1 MWVSTPQARW
11 GYFVKTALSEF
22 EDMKKLLLFICSA
35 MLPVCMMAADGDVT
49 MTVSG
54 MTTKMS
60 DGTWNISINS
70 AGRVSSLQRKGTEF
84 LASNGIYFDYTTAEG
99 NKGLNPSKVSVVKN
113 TSDYCEVLYSATSG
127 NTLFEQG
134 FIMRKGAPG
143 IYTYVIATGTANSAK
158 EPVKEIRVCSRLGET
173 MLQGYVDYRMNGRIP
188 SNSEM
193 AEAEKEA
200 NTIQDATYRLADG
213 SIYTKYNWANY
224 IERDTLH
231 GLCGMSSNYYGLYNI
246 PVSYEWLN
254 GGCERQ
260 ELTVHATSKSPIT
273 IQMLQ
278 GEHFGGQALVLNE
291 GEKKLYG
298 PFLIFTTYSK
308 NPVGSARNRAIQETE
323 EWPYQW
329 FENELYPRERATVRG
344 HLNVTT
350 GQRND
355 SVRIILAQE
364 KDKDP
369 IEMMH
374 GYQFWTLTDAN
385 GDFEIKH
392 VRPGTYNLFA
402 YAKAGE
408 VTDMLEQDDITV
420 AVPDGS
426 PSGFTVDLGTFT
438 WTPKKYGELLWMIG
452 QNDRRSSEFCLSDT
466 TRQYGLWELVPA
478 NLTYTIGESSEAKDW
493 YYAQTQNGT
502 WTIKFNLAERP
513 AGRVHLTASIA
524 GCAGSGST
532 INVKVNGTQR
542 ATWKPGVNDA
552 SVYRSAV
559 NSGRHYLFTTDFLNT
574 GLKVGENTVTLQ
586 LTGSGSKD
594 GILYDCIKLEAG
606 DPITDGIREIPHALP
621 FHLHQKYMVNDRL
634 VIEKAGRRYAADGR
648 QIR

>member
-1 MWVSTPQARW
+1 MT
-11 GYFVKTALSEF
+11 
-22 EDMKKLLLFICSA
+22 KLLISLSAFLFSLGA
-35 MLPVCMMAADGDVT
+35 LAADGDVT
-49 MTVSG
+49 MSVSG

-60 DGTWNISINS
+60 DGTWSITINS
-70 AGRVSSLQRKGTEF
+70 NGRVSSLQRKGTEF
-84 LASNGIYFDYTTAEG
+84 LSSNGIYFDYTTSNG
-99 NKGLNPSKVSVVKN
+99 NKGLNPSKVTIVKN
-113 TSDYCEVLYSATSG
+113 TTDYCEVLYSATSG
-127 NTLFEQG
+127 NTIFEQG
-134 FIMRKGAPG
+134 FIMRKGVPG
-143 IYTYVIATGTANSAK
+143 LYSYVIATGTATSANEPIK
-158 EPVKEIRVCSRLGET
+158 EARVCARLSDT
-173 MLQGYVDYRMNGRIP
+173 MLQGYVDWRMNGRIP

-193 AEAEKEA
+193 TTAEKEE
-200 NTIQDATYRLADG
+200 NTIQDATYKLTDG

-231 GLCGMSSNYYGLYNI
+231 GLCGMSNNYYGLYNI
-246 PVSYEWLN
+246 PVSYEWIN

-278 GEHFGGQALVLNE
+278 GEHFGGQAMVLNE
-291 GEKKLYG
+291 GEQKLYG

-308 NPVGSARNRAIQETE
+308 NPVASARNQWAKEVA

-329 FENELYPRERATVRG
+329 FENDLYPRERGTVRG

-364 KDKDP
+364 KGKDP
-369 IEMMH
+369 LTMMH

-385 GDFEIKH
+385 GDFELKN
-392 VRPGTYNLFA
+392 VRPGDYHLFA

-420 AVPDGS
+420 AAGDN
-426 PSGFTVDLGTFT
+426 DLGSIT
-438 WTPKKYGELLWMIG
+438 WTPKKYTELLWMIG
-452 QNDRRSSEFCLSDT
+452 QNDRRSSEFCLSDAP
-466 TRQYGLWELVPA
+466 RQYGLWEQVPA
-478 NLTYTIGESSEAKDW
+478 NLTYTIGESNEKTDW
-493 YYAQTQNGT
+493 YYAQTQKNGT
-502 WTIKFNLAERP
+502 WTIKFNLNERP
-513 AGRVHLTASIA
+513 AGRVYLTASIA
-524 GCAGSGST
+524 GCSGTGST

-559 NSGRHYLFTTDFLNT
+559 NSGRHYLFTTDFINT

-606 DPITDGIREIPHALP
+606 TLVTSGVEDIRES
-621 FHLHQKYMVNDRL
+621 MVTTSRPYKHIVNGRL
-634 VIEKAGRRYAADGR
+634 VIEKSGRSYSLSGTLLK
-648 QIR
+648 

>member
-1 MWVSTPQARW
+1 MP
-11 GYFVKTALSEF
+11 
-22 EDMKKLLLFICSA
+22 SA
-35 MLPVCMMAADGDVT
+35 AILAADGIT
-49 MTVSG
+49 MSVSG

-60 DGTWNISINS
+60 STVNNRPLNITINS
-70 AGRVSSLQRKGTEF
+70 SGRISSVQYNSNEL
-84 LASNGIYFDYTTAEG
+84 LSSNGIYFDYTTANG
-99 NKGLNPSKVSVVKN
+99 NQGLNPSKVTVVKN
-113 TSDYCEVLYSATSG
+113 SADYCEVLYSATSG

-134 FIMRKGAPG
+134 FILRRDVPG
-143 IYTYVIATGTANSAK
+143 IYTYVVATGTANSAN
-158 EPVKEIRVCSRLGET
+158 EPVKEARVCCRLDET
-173 MLQGYVDYRMNGRIP
+173 MLNGYVDWRMNGRIP
-188 SNSEM
+188 SNSAM
-193 AEAEKEA
+193 TEAEKSE

-224 IERDTLH
+224 VERDTLH
-231 GLCGMSSNYYGLYNI
+231 GLYGRSNNYYGLFNI
-246 PVSYEWLN
+246 PVSYEWIN

-278 GEHFGGQALVLNE
+278 GEHFGGEAMVLRE

-298 PFLIFTTYSK
+298 PFLIYLAYSK
-308 NPVGSARNRAIQETE
+308 NPVASARNQAATE
-323 EWPYQW
+323 AAAWPYQW
-329 FENELYPRERATVRG
+329 FEHALYPRERGTVRG
-344 HLNVTT
+344 HLHVTT

-364 KDKDP
+364 KGKDP

-385 GDFEIKH
+385 GDFEIKN
-392 VRPGTYNLFA
+392 VRPDTYHLFA

-420 AVPDGS
+420 QTGDN
-426 PSGFTVDLGTFT
+426 DLGTIM
-438 WTPKKYGELLWMIG
+438 WTPKKYEELLWMIG
-452 QNDRRSSEFCLSDT
+452 QNDRRSSEFRLSDT
-466 TRQYGLWELVPA
+466 LRQYGLWELVPA
-478 NLTYTIGESSEAKDW
+478 NLTYIIGESNENTDW
-493 YYAQTQNGT
+493 YYAQTQKNGT
-502 WTIKFNLAERP
+502 WTIRFNVPGSMFNAQRP
-513 AGRVHLTASIA
+513 AFHLTASIA

-559 NSGRHYLFTTDFLNT
+559 NSGRHYLFTADIPNT
-574 GLKVGENTVTLQ
+574 GMKDGENTVTLQ

-594 GILYDCIKLEAG
+594 GIMYDCIKLEAG
-606 DPITDGIREIPHALP
+606 EPVTDGIRDVVRTSP
-621 FHLHQKYMVNDRL
+621 FVLHQKYLMNGRL
-634 VIEKAGRRYAADGR
+634 IIEKAGKRYAADGR
-648 QIR
+648 AIR

>member
-1 MWVSTPQARW
+1 
-11 GYFVKTALSEF
+11 
-22 EDMKKLLLFICSA
+22 MKKRRFSLICSI
-35 MLPVCMMAADGDVT
+35 MLSAAAMAADGDLS

-54 MTTKMS
+54 MTTKMNC
-60 DGTWNISINS
+60 TMNNRPLALTINS
-70 AGRVSSLQRKGTEF
+70 NGRISSLQYNSNEL
-84 LASNGIYFDYTTAEG
+84 LASNGIYFDYTTANG
-99 NKGLNPSKVSVVKN
+99 NQGLNPSKVKVIKK
-113 TSDYCEVLYSATSG
+113 TADYCEVLYSATSG

-134 FIMRKGAPG
+134 FIIRKGIPAV
-143 IYTYVIATGTANSAK
+143 YTYVIATGTAKSAD
-158 EPVKEIRVCSRLGET
+158 EPVKEARVCCRLEET
-173 MLQGYVDYRMNGRIP
+173 MLNGYVDYRMNGRIP
-188 SNSEM
+188 SNSQM
-193 AEAEKEA
+193 AEAEKSE
-200 NTIQDATYRLADG
+200 NTIQDATYRLANG

-224 IERDTLH
+224 IECDTLH
-231 GLCGMSSNYYGLYNI
+231 GLYGKSNNYYGLFNI

-278 GEHFGGQALVLNE
+278 GEHFGGQTMVLRE

-298 PFLIFTTYSK
+298 PFMIYLAYSK
-308 NPVGSARNRAIQETE
+308 NPVASARNQAAVEAA

-329 FENELYPRERATVRG
+329 FENALYPRERGTVRG

-364 KDKDP
+364 KGKDP

-374 GYQFWTLTDAN
+374 GYQFWTMTDAN
-385 GDFEIKH
+385 GDFEIKN
-392 VRPGTYNLFA
+392 VRPDTYHLYA

-420 AVPDGS
+420 IAGDN
-426 PSGFTVDLGTFT
+426 DLGTVT
-438 WTPKKYGELLWMIG
+438 WTPKKYTKLQWMIG
-452 QNDRRSSEFCLSDT
+452 QNDRRSSEFHLSDT
-466 TRQYGLWELVPA
+466 TRQYGLWELVPQ
-478 NLTYTIGESSEAKDW
+478 NLTYTIGESNEKTDW
-493 YYAQTQNGT
+493 YYVQTQNST

-513 AGRVHLTASIA
+513 AGRVYLTASIA

-574 GLKVGENTVTLQ
+574 GLKAGENTITLQ

-606 DPITDGIREIPHALP
+606 EPVTDGIVTLHNPSST
-621 FHLHQKYMVNDRL
+621 LHQKYLVNGRL
-634 VIEKAGRRYAADGR
+634 FIEKNGRRYTADGR
-648 QIR
+648 IIE